1 MEDINHHQ
9 RSMQPFNNGRQSMI
23 TNNVSSSG
31 DFQIQNHI
39 YAQDESKLTH
49 YGLDDKGGHAL
60 LSESGLH
67 DNSPSI

>member
-1 MEDINHHQ
+1 
-9 RSMQPFNNGRQSMI
+9 MI

-49 YGLDDKGGHAL
+49 YGLDDRGGHAL
-60 LSESGLH
+60 LSESGVH